1 MIKLLTI
8 CISVSIGFALEA
20 LPIDLTKNWQVT
32 PRWTESKET
41 PNTPDWIALE
51 SLPVADAVAKLDFD
65 PSKVRRIT
73 AYKTFLISSS
83 DFDEV
88 KKDAFSLH
96 LPYISNVYKIY
107 LNDVEIGSGGKLD
120 VNQIVQSGYRR
131 HIIIPLDRTIVRLG
145 QNSIRVLIAADH
157 GEELTIYKLMNDIPA
172 RIDRA
177 LVNQSINEEYLTY
190 MLLFLYFFVG
200 VYHGLFYL
208 KRRMEAYN
216 LYYAMFAIFLSA
228 YMIFRSQLIYYL
240 GLDPYVQT
248 RMEYFVVFYVPI
260 WLMLFLDN
268 FFHGRLSKLSK
279 VTFSAITFIAVL
291 QMFVSRAISGK
302 ILLGWQLSVL
312 VLVFYSI
319 FVISRAVYQKNK
331 DAYRMVIGF
340 LILVVTGIW
349 DVLGATGLVPI
360 QNLNLLR
367 FGFLTFV
374 LGIAVVL
381 ANRFLRVHNEVE
393 NLNATLEL
401 KVEERTNELQNTLT
415 RVQEL
420 KVQQDGDYFL
430 TSLLLEPLSAISG
443 RSSSVVLESYTKQK
457 KEFEFKGKKREI
469 GGDIIISE
477 QIVLGGKTFVVFV
490 NGDAMGKSMQG
501 AGGALVLGVVFLSVI
516 KRTQSKEEY
525 RNKSPERWLKDCF
538 LELQSIFESFD
549 GSMLISVVIGLVEEE
564 TGLLYYVNAEH
575 PWTVLYRDG
584 VASFIEQE
592 LELRKIGTKGMDG
605 EIRVRVFPLEHD
617 DALFVGSDGRD
628 DIVVGQDAKGN
639 RVMNEDE
646 NQFLKHVEYAGG
658 MLDKLIERLGTI
670 GELSDDLTILRISW
684 NGNMKHLSKRET
696 LEYAGQIFP
705 NVEYK
710 KYIELGHLE
719 EAFVYIENVMTHA
732 EMDEETKP
740 YFQKEAARIAI
751 LTKKYEYAIHTIE
764 EILPYFS
771 TDNELLLQL
780 SYAYRKNKNIHKAID
795 IAERVRS
802 RDPKH
807 FRNLIHLTECYR
819 NANQLERAKKL
830 LNKAELLEPDHPQV
844 KKIREIFNQLKT
856 GSN

>member
-1 MIKLLTI
+1 MIKIISAVFCLSFTV
-8 CISVSIGFALEA
+8 SVSA
-20 LPIDLTKNWQVT
+20 LPIDLSKNWQVT
-32 PRWTESKET
+32 PKWTSAEET
-41 PNTPDWIALE
+41 PQAPTWISLE
-51 SLPVADAVAKLDFD
+51 NLPVADAVSKIEFD
-65 PSKVRRIT
+65 PDKIRKLT
-73 AYKTFLISSS
+73 AYKNFLISSS

-96 LPYISNVYKIY
+96 LPYISNVYRIY
-107 LNDVEIGSGGKLD
+107 LNEEEIYSAGEIEDDRILR
-120 VNQIVQSGYRR
+120 SGYRR
-131 HIIIPLDRTIVRLG
+131 HIIIPLDRTKIKLG
-145 QNSIRVLIAADH
+145 QNSIRVLIASEH
-157 GEELTIYKLMNDIPA
+157 GEELTIYNLMNDVPA
-172 RIDRA
+172 KIDLASVHQR
-177 LVNQSINEEYLTY
+177 INEEYLTY

-216 LYYAMFAIFLSA
+216 LYYALFAIFLSI
-228 YMIFRSQLIYYL
+228 YMIFRSQLIYHI

-248 RMEYFVVFYVPI
+248 RIEYFIVFYVPI

-279 VTFSAITFIAVL
+279 ITFSAITFIAVL
-291 QMFVSRAISGK
+291 QFFVSRAISGK
-302 ILLGWQLSVL
+302 ILLGWQISVL
-312 VLVFYSI
+312 LLAFYSI
-319 FVISRAVYQKNK
+319 FVISRAVYRKNR
-331 DAYRMVIGF
+331 DAYRMIIGF
-340 LILVVTGIW
+340 FVLVITGTW
-349 DVLGATGLVPI
+349 DVLGATGLVPV

-367 FGFLTFV
+367 FGFLSFV

-401 KVEERTNELQNTLT
+401 KVEERTNELQNTLS

-430 TSLLLEPLSAISG
+430 TSLLLEPLAAINGS
-443 RSSSVVLESYTKQK
+443 SSSVYIESFTKQK

-477 QIVLGGKTFVVFV
+477 KIILGGKTFIVFV
-490 NGDAMGKSMQG
+490 NGDAMGKSIQG

-564 TGLLYYVNAEH
+564 TGILYYVNAEH

-592 LELRKIGTKGMDG
+592 LELRKIGIKGMDG
-605 EIRVRVFPLEHD
+605 DIRVRVFSLEHD

-628 DIVVGQDAKGN
+628 DIVLGQDSTGN
-639 RVMNEDE
+639 RVINEDE
-646 NQFLKHVEYAGG
+646 NQFLKHVEFAGG
-658 MLDKLIERLGTI
+658 SLSKLIERLGTF

-684 NGNMKHLSKRET
+684 SGNAKHLNKRDT
-696 LEYAGQIFP
+696 LEYGGQVFP
-705 NVEYK
+705 NLEYRK
-710 KYIELGHLE
+710 IIESGHME
-719 EAFVYIENVMTHA
+719 EAFSYIENLITQA
-732 EMDEETKP
+732 ELDEDTKP
-740 YFQKEAARIAI
+740 YFEKEAARIAI
-751 LTKKYEYAIHTIE
+751 LTKNYTYAISTIE
-764 EILPYFS
+764 SILPYFS

-807 FRNLIHLTECYR
+807 FRNLIHLIECYR
-819 NANQLERAKKL
+819 HSGQIDRAKKL
-830 LNKAELLEPDHPQV
+830 FNKAELLDPDHPQV
-844 KKIREIFNQLKT
+844 VKIRSLLFVGETL
-856 GSN
+856 G